1 MTEYR
6 LVAGVLG
13 IIFDEDSDAE
23 AKRQFDL
30 LVRQSKTAR
39 SASARMS
46 VTLFKNGEIIAEYH
60 PADCGRDL
68 KRAPGPLPLPS

>member
-1 MTEYR
+1 MIQYR

-13 IIFDEDSDAE
+13 IIFDEDSEEE

-30 LVRQSKTAR
+30 LVKQSKAAR
-39 SASARMS
+39 SASAATS

-60 PADCGRDL
+60 PPDRE
-68 KRAPGPLPLPS
+68 

>member
-13 IIFDEDSDAE
+13 IIFDDDSEEE

-30 LVRQSKTAR
+30 FVKQSKTAR
-39 SASARMS
+39 SASDATS
-46 VTLFKNGEIIAEYH
+46 VTLFKNSEIIAEYH

-68 KRAPGPLPLPS
+68 KRAPGILTLPS

>member
-13 IIFDEDSDAE
+13 IIFDEDSEEE

-30 LVRQSKTAR
+30 LVKQSKTAR
-39 SASARMS
+39 SASDAAS
-46 VTLFKNGEIIAEYH
+46 ITLFKNSKIIAEY
-60 PADCGRDL
+60 
-68 KRAPGPLPLPS
+68 LPPDREET

>member
-1 MTEYR
+1 MTQYR

-13 IIFDEDSDAE
+13 IIFDDDSEEE

-39 SASARMS
+39 SASDARQLRYSRMAKLS
-46 VTLFKNGEIIAEYH
+46 LNIALLIVGEI
-60 PADCGRDL
+60 
-68 KRAPGPLPLPS
+68 